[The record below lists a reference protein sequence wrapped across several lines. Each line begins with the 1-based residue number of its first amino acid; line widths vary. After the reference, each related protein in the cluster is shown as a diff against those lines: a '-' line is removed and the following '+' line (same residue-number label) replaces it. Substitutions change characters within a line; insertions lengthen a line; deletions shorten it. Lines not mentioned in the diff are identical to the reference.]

1 MVYNDPALAARL
13 TTALRRGLG
22 NANVV
27 PGEPR
32 TGSEDFGVFGRVA
45 GVPSVQLSIGAVEPG
60 KFASA
65 KAAGTTVPGL
75 HSPLFAPDREP
86 TIRTAV
92 AAFTLSVLELVG
104 TPAAEK

>member
-1 MVYNDPALAARL
+1 
-13 TTALRRGLG
+13 
-22 NANVV
+22 VV
-27 PGEPR
+27 PGEPV

-65 KAAGTTVPGL
+65 KAAGTAVPGL

-92 AAFTLSVLELVG
+92 AAFTLSVMELLG
-104 TPAAEK
+104 SPAGGK